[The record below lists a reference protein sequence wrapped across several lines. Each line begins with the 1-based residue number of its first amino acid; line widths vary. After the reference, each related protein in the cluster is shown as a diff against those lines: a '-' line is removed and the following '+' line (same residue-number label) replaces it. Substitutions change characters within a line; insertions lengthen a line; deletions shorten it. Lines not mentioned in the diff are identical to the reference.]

1 MPSTIR
7 GQCAGPGSFAWT
19 WLFGLASLLASGSAV
34 CAQQQDNILK
44 QTFKIFGFATDVPPP
59 AGFVAKTRPA
69 GDLDYIPVFQPPPEP
84 ARPLMKSDQLK
95 AIKSDLNS
103 VDKRDDALRQAFP
116 PAAKAMAEERAAQ
129 KKPKPNAPAARQ

>member
-7 GQCAGPGSFAWT
+7 DQSARLRRLAWG
-19 WLFGLASLLASGSAV
+19 GLLALAALSASGSQV
-34 CAQQQDNILK
+34 CAQQQDNIVK
-44 QTFKIFGFATDVPPP
+44 QAFKVFGFATDVPPP
-59 AGFVAKTRPA
+59 PNFVAKTRPS

-84 ARPLMKSDQLK
+84 ARPLMKSDRLN
-95 AIKSDLNS
+95 AIKSDLNA

-129 KKPKPNAPAARQ
+129 KKPKPAAQ